1 VRVRQDEVRMYS
13 GRRDGVGTNEMISA
27 PNRAAFFLH
36 YFNLTQTAVD
46 SAAPQALNAGLPV
59 AV

>member
-1 VRVRQDEVRMYS
+1 MYS